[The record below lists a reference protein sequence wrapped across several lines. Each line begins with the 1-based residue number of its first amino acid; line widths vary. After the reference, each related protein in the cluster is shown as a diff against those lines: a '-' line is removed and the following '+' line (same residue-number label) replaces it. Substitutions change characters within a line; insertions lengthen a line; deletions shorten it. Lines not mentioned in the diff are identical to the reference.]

1 MLQYS
6 QLYNI
11 LVLRIST
18 ISSSTL
24 ITYLLEHNLEL
35 TPDIQSHSKIYES
48 ITSTKRDSPVYM
60 MGTNVSKANY
70 ISRRIDWEILT
81 YIRSNSIKKKRC
93 MQMR

>member
-35 TPDIQSHSKIYES
+35 TPDIQSHSKIHES

-70 ISRRIDWEILT
+70 ISRRIDWETLT
-81 YIRSNSIKKKRC
+81 YIRSNSINKKRC